1 MPKKKRIKKNTED
14 EVNEIIFTQLVEKEK
29 EEKNKKIIMWSGVTF
44 CMFLACLVWILNID
58 SILASSSKN
67 LNDKK
72 DGKDLKNIVKDFNV
86 NFEKVKKEF
95 EKINQIVEEQ
105 KEKSDGKDIFKEVS
119 TSSDQIINNENNFL
133 TNEENLIA
141 SGTIDDLKNFLEKN
155 K

>member
-1 MPKKKRIKKNTED
+1 MPKKKKNKKNTED
-14 EVNEIIFTQLVEKEK
+14 EINEIIFTKLVEEEK

-72 DGKDLKNIVKDFNV
+72 NGKDLNNIVEDINV

-95 EKINQIVEEQ
+95 EKINQIVDEQ
-105 KEKSDGKDIFKEVS
+105 KEKSAGKNIFKQVS
-119 TSSDQIINNENNFL
+119 TSSDQILNKNNFL
-133 TNEENLIA
+133 PNEENLVA
-141 SGTIDDLKNFLEKN
+141 SGTIEDLKNFLEKN

>member
-1 MPKKKRIKKNTED
+1 MPKKKKNKKNTED
-14 EVNEIIFTQLVEKEK
+14 EINEIIFTKLVEEEK

-72 DGKDLKNIVKDFNV
+72 NGKDLNNIVEDINV

-95 EKINQIVEEQ
+95 EKINQIVDEQ
-105 KEKSDGKDIFKEVS
+105 KEKSAGKDIFKQVS
-119 TSSDQIINNENNFL
+119 TSSDQILNKNNFL
-133 TNEENLIA
+133 PNEENLVA
-141 SGTIDDLKNFLEKN
+141 SGTIEDLKNFLEKN